1 MPDKEKTLLDKKK
14 KRENDTNIRR
24 LLGELYEDK
33 KYFEMLKND
42 RGNDDFIF

>member
-1 MPDKEKTLLDKKK
+1 M
-14 KRENDTNIRR
+14 NNRR

-42 RGNDDFIF
+42 KGNLGIKK